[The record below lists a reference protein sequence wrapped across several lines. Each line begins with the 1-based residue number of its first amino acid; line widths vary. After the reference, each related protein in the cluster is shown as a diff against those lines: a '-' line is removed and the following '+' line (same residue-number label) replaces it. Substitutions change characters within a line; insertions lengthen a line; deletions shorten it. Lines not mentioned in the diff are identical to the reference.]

1 MSKPH
6 PNLPFDSGNTVG
18 SVVLIRSEAWM
29 FLLCLR
35 PRPQSH
41 RNVNCNFFTC
51 SKVSGWLHRKRQ
63 HFTCSKV
70 SGWLRRKLQ
79 HSTCSKVSGWLR
91 RILQHFTCSKV
102 SGCARGG
109 FGGRGRFSRNPAS
122 YSGAPGGWPP
132 NAAGRTG
139 RVRVVDCVSGLEML
153 IHAGEQCV
161 HR

>member
-6 PNLPFDSGNTVG
+6 LNLPFDSGYTVG
-18 SVVLIRSEAWM
+18 SVVFIRSEAWM

-63 HFTCSKV
+63 HF
-70 SGWLRRKLQ
+70 
-79 HSTCSKVSGWLR
+79 TCSKVSGWLR

-139 RVRVVDCVSGLEML
+139 RVRERLVRLRCVWASIFKITALEAPAFPL
-153 IHAGEQCV
+153 QFVYYRRCC
-161 HR
+161 